1 MKGKRLALFGI
12 VLGIAVVGLF
22 VAAIWVD
29 APELKEKLAFSG
41 VVGMFLSIPVWGVV
55 GFLND

>member
-12 VLGIAVVGLF
+12 LLGIAFVSLF

-29 APELKEKLAFSG
+29 DPGLKEKLAFSG
-41 VVGMFLSIPVWGVV
+41 FVGMLLSIPVWGVV